1 MVRNDRHV
9 APDAETHHTDTVVRD
24 DRVLG
29 FEKVET
35 SPYIVNELIGI
46 REQLLKSYLSWVTA
60 TVRTK
65 VDSKG
70 RDPFTLEDREELV
83 VVIPVAAVLMQQEHP
98 RTTSQSS
105 HAVPSSSQ
113 IQPVRRSQDD
123 LLDQSPRHR
132 VIIVR
137 GHCWCRVVVI
147 VVIASN
153 GTTR

>member
-9 APDAETHHTDTVVRD
+9 GADAETHHTDAVVRD

-35 SPYIVNELIGI
+35 SPYIVNELSGI
-46 REQLLKSYLSWVTA
+46 REQLLESYLGWVAA

-70 RDPFTLEDREELV
+70 GDTFTLEDRKELE

-105 HAVPSSSQ
+105 HAVPSSSE
-113 IQPVRRSQDD
+113 IQPVRRSQGD

-137 GHCWCRVVVI
+137 GHCWCGVI
-147 VVIASN
+147 VVVIASN